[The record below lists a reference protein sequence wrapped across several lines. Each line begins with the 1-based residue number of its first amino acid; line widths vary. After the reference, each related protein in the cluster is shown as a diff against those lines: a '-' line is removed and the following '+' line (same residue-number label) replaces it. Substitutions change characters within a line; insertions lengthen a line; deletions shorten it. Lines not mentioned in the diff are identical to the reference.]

1 MEPTPQLGS
10 EEKAMEG
17 SHGPGHTQLSRWKPL
32 ELDAHRLWLS
42 SPLVCNINFESGAT
56 QDISLRNIIPLYILR
71 LIPAATLFDFN
82 YRTENH
88 PTVRMNLST

>member
-32 ELDAHRLWLS
+32 ELDAHGLWLS

-56 QDISLRNIIPLYILR
+56 QEADPGRGAWKNKPPS
-71 LIPAATLFDFN
+71 DF
-82 YRTENH
+82 
-88 PTVRMNLST
+88 